1 MTLTQLSAFVFV
13 GRLGSVKAAARAL
26 GVSEPAISQALAA
39 LRLHMGDAL
48 VVRSGDRMVL
58 TEGGRRL
65 FPIASQMVSLGAEA
79 EAAVRTVRADR
90 LHLVASGA
98 IAEFVA
104 SSLADVFGRRRAM
117 ETTCGEAAGEEIPL
131 LLTSRVADV
140 ALGAKVTG
148 DRLVSEPVLRCRL
161 VAVGSPTGNR
171 DTWLVDPSVEDP
183 GSDASLLLRRLRV
196 PESRVRVFPNQAAA
210 WDAAATGTGVAPA
223 VRHLVAR
230 HLTRGDLTV
239 IDTPATPMDV
249 HWYATTLEPANR
261 SPLATRFLEFLG
273 TPAATQLMH
282 SPQAGVPRARFRPAV
297 HVSIWSGDGVP
308 GRSSRTA

>member
-1 MTLTQLSAFVFV
+1 VTLTQLSAFVFV

-39 LRLHMGDAL
+39 LRVHMGDAL
-48 VVRSGDRMVL
+48 VVRSGDRMLL

-65 FPIASQMVSLGAEA
+65 FPIASQMVGLGAEA

-104 SSLADVFGRRRAM
+104 SSLTDVFGRRRAM
-117 ETTCGEAAGEEIPL
+117 ETTCGEAASEEIPL

-140 ALGAKVTG
+140 ALGPRITG
-148 DRLVSEPVLRCRL
+148 ERLVSEPVLRCRL
-161 VAVGSPTGNR
+161 VAVGSSAGQR

-183 GSDASLLLRRLRV
+183 ASDASRLLQRLRV
-196 PESRVRVFPNQAAA
+196 PESRIRVFPNQTAA
-210 WDAAATGTGVAPA
+210 WDAAAAGTGIAPA
-223 VRHLVAR
+223 IGHLVTRHLR
-230 HLTRGDLTV
+230 KGDLTV
-239 IDTPATPMDV
+239 IETAATPMDIS
-249 HWYATTLEPANR
+249 WYATALEPGNR
-261 SPLATRFLEFLG
+261 SPLASTFLEFLG

-282 SPQAGVPRARFRPAV
+282 SPEAGVPRTRFRPTV
-297 HVSIWSGDGVP
+297 HVSIWK
-308 GRSSRTA
+308 R